1 MRRLVTERIGQSF
14 TEKRDLL
21 CARFIKVSKVLKHIE
36 MLDVAIMG
44 IIVVTCAGTAY
55 HKQGRTRTLCG
66 LFVQGFVQ
74 WDSDCQMPSP
84 KLGKASL
91 ATPLA
96 FDIYIYTTVYIYSL

>member
-66 LFVQGFVQ
+66 LFAQGFVQ
-74 WDSDCQMPSP
+74 SSP
-84 KLGKASL
+84 KLGKTSL
-91 ATPLA
+91 ATPLD
-96 FDIYIYTTVYIYSL
+96 FDIYIYIVFERLRLSSRNFFL